1 MDDMGIKTTKNIDL
15 ENKERKKLILLN
27 PREYEHPF
35 DRQALNALEG
45 TPGLEKLVRK
55 IFKHGYERAIRL
67 QYTGSYLKITPDNF
81 PDIYKLL
88 EEACDIIELKNVPEL
103 YMEWSYAVN
112 GMAIGSENPI
122 IILTSGAIDLLT
134 PEELLYLIGHECGH
148 IKSGHML
155 YHTMALVI
163 PFLGDIIGTATL
175 GIGSLVSTGLE
186 LALLYWSRMSEFTA
200 DRAGLLACQD
210 KDAVI
215 SALMK
220 MSGVPKNFYDKMNT
234 EDFIKQAEAFKGF
247 DHDSTDKAFKY
258 IMIMDQT
265 HPWTVMRASEI
276 LKWIKAEEYQRI
288 IDKHTGDIES
298 LEISCLKCGSKLKGT
313 DTFCGHCGEKISGRY
328 GGK

>member
-1 MDDMGIKTTKNIDL
+1 METVGSETIEMQNKDL
-15 ENKERKKLILLN
+15 ENKERNKLFLLN

-35 DRQALNALEG
+35 DRQALDALEG

-55 IFKHGYERAIRL
+55 VFKHGYERAIRL

-81 PDIYKLL
+81 PDIYKIL
-88 EEACDIIELKNVPEL
+88 EEACDIIELRNIPEL
-103 YMEWSYAVN
+103 YMQWAYEVN

-134 PEELLYLIGHECGH
+134 RDELLYLIGHECGH

-155 YHTMALVI
+155 YHTMSLVI
-163 PFLGDIIGTATL
+163 PFLGDIIGSATL
-175 GIGSLVSTGLE
+175 GIGSLVSTSLE
-186 LALLYWSRMSEFTA
+186 LALLYWNRMSEFTA

-210 KDAVI
+210 KGAVL

-220 MSGVPKNFYDKMNT
+220 MSGVPKNLYGKMNT
-234 EDFIKQAEAFKGF
+234 EDFIKQAENFKGF
-247 DHDSTDKAFKY
+247 DHDSADKAFKY

-276 LKWIKAEEYQRI
+276 LKWVKAGKYQHI

-298 LEISCLKCGSKLKGT
+298 LEITCLNCGFKLKGNE
-313 DTFCGHCGEKISGRY
+313 TFCGNCGEKISGR
-328 GGK
+328 